1 MADTIVDG
9 TQFNV
14 ENIRYS
20 APKAGGSG
28 GKSVNILNKSTNTG
42 IRMLA
47 PLLLTW
53 GASDFVDASTG
64 KGNGKY
70 EMSLQF
76 PSSEYKTPDA
86 DAFLSTMQNFENKI
100 KADALTHSK
109 EWFGKVHK
117 NAEVIN
123 ALWTPMLKY
132 SRDKFTGEPDL
143 TKSPILRVKLPLWE
157 GVWKCEIYDEDNN
170 KLFPNTANPC
180 VTPLDFI
187 QKGINVAVLLQCGG
201 LWMANGKFGVTWKLL
216 QAVVQKPR
224 ASLTGQCFIKLKASD
239 KEKLKT
245 SASVPV
251 DSLQSDDVDAEYEN
265 EECVQQSATEV
276 EDSDAEDE
284 EEVAVAAT
292 PTPPATVFQTPAPV
306 VAAVSAAI
314 QELKDEEPKKPA
326 VKKVVKKKVV
336 GASA

>member
-1 MADTIVDG
+1 MAERIIDG
-9 TQFNV
+9 TLFNV
-14 ENIRYS
+14 TDIMYTT
-20 APKAGGSG
+20 PKATPQGA
-28 GKSVNILNKSTNTG
+28 KSVNILNKSTNTG

-53 GASDFVDASTG
+53 GASDFVDATTG

-76 PSSEYKTPDA
+76 PSSEYKTVDA
-86 DAFLSTMQNFENKI
+86 EAFLVTMQNFENKI
-100 KADALTHSK
+100 KADALTYSK
-109 EWFGKVHK
+109 DWFGKVHK
-117 NAEVIN
+117 NADVIN

-132 SRDKFTGEPDL
+132 SRDKFTGEPDM

-170 KLFPNTANPC
+170 KLFPNTSNPC

-201 LWMANGKFGVTWKLL
+201 LWFANGKFGCTWKLL

-245 SASVPV
+245 VSNVPV
-251 DSLQSDDVDAEYEN
+251 EMQQSEEVDVEYEN
-265 EECVQQSATEV
+265 EDVEQQQISSVAV
-276 EDSDAEDE
+276 DDSDE
-284 EEVAVAAT
+284 EEEETEVASPV
-292 PTPPATVFQTPAPV
+292 TVFQPPVPVAVV
-306 VAAVSAAI
+306 VAAAI
-314 QELKDEEPKKPA
+314 EELKEEPKKA
-326 VKKVVKKKVV
+326 VVKKIVKKKVV
-336 GASA
+336 GATA